1 LKKNNKKVIFL
12 VVATGVSSVVTQ
24 LLTIREFLAQFSGNE
39 FVIAIILFNWL
50 ILGGAGTMLA
60 NLYIRFFD
68 ISTSSLSRFSLLLS
82 FLPVLQILCIRL
94 FRDTFFIYGSS
105 LGFYPILAYTFFTI
119 APYTILVGFVL
130 PYSLYVLRKM
140 NPTFSGSYIYI
151 TDNLGDV
158 SGGALFSFILI
169 YFATPMQALFL
180 SGVPLLIAAFIILPG
195 TSRYRPGV
203 LSGTAVAFSILII
216 GMLIEPSSLSSH
228 KGKTVFYCES
238 RYGRIEVHQD
248 QEQYTLFKDGEP
260 VTSSENFNMAEEAV
274 HYPLSQ
280 IERVEQ
286 VLMIS
291 SGSGMLKELQKYNP
305 VIVDYVEIDPKIT
318 NVMLRFGMI
327 NKIPGLNVLHNDGRQ
342 FLSGTERIYDAIIIN
357 LPEPDTFQINRFYTD
372 QFFSVVKKR
381 LAPNGILSFSFEGF
395 ENYLAESQRQ
405 KISSIF
411 NTVSNHFS
419 QVLMLPGQKI
429 FFLCADFKIN
439 TDIPKI
445 LSGKGVDTEYIS
457 KYFYGNLSNY
467 RIDHLN
473 NQVDRT
479 TPDNLDLSP
488 RLIRLMFSQWF
499 AKYSTSPVW
508 FVVAVMIFLL
518 LYLLRIS
525 KEEYVLFSTGFI
537 TMGSEILVIFAFQIF
552 FGYIYLQIGII
563 VTVFL
568 SGLLPGAWM
577 GERLKNQN
585 SMGNVLAYTDFIQI
599 VLIAVFIVAIQYT
612 GDRLPV
618 AFFLVF
624 GFLISMVCG
633 FQFPAALQLQGGD
646 NRAATFSF
654 SADLIGAACGVLITS
669 IVLIP
674 YQGIIWATIFLLC
687 LKISSLIVIVAGKT

>member
-12 VVATGVSSVVTQ
+12 VVTTGVSSVVTQ

-50 ILGGAGTMLA
+50 ILGGAGAILA
-60 NLYIRFFD
+60 NLYIRFFEVS
-68 ISTSSLSRFSLLLS
+68 ISSLSRFSILLS
-82 FLPVLQILCIRL
+82 SLPVLQILCIRL
-94 FRDTFFIYGSS
+94 LRDTFFIYGSS
-105 LGFYPILAYTFFTI
+105 IGFYPILAYTFFTI
-119 APYTILVGFVL
+119 APYTLLIGFVL
-130 PYSLYVLRKM
+130 PYSLYVLRKE

-158 SGGALFSFILI
+158 SGGALFSFVLI

-180 SGVPLLIAAFIILPG
+180 SGLPLLIAAFILFPG

-203 LSGTAVAFSILII
+203 LSGTAVAFVILII
-216 GMLIEPSSLSSH
+216 GMLLEPSSLSSH
-228 KGKTVFYCES
+228 KGKPVYYSES

-248 QEQYTLFKDGEP
+248 QEQFTLFKDGIP
-260 VTSSENFNMAEEAV
+260 VSSSQNLSKAEEAV

-280 IERVEQ
+280 IERVER

-291 SGSGMLKELQKYNP
+291 ADGGMLKELKKYKP
-305 VIVDYVEIDPKIT
+305 GIVDYVEIDPKVT
-318 NVMLRFGMI
+318 DVMFRFGMI
-327 NKIPGLNVLHNDGRQ
+327 NKIPGLNIIHYDGRQ
-342 FLSGTERIYDAIIIN
+342 FLSGTERIYDAIIIS

-372 QFFSVVKKR
+372 QFFSVVKKH
-381 LAPNGILSFSFEGF
+381 LSPNGIFSFSFEGF
-395 ENYLAESQRQ
+395 DNYLAESQRQ

-411 NTVSNHFS
+411 NTVSNYFS
-419 QVLMLPGQKI
+419 QVLMLPGQRI
-429 FFLCADFKIN
+429 FFLCTDFPIR

-445 LSGKGVDTEYIS
+445 LTGKGINTEYIS
-457 KYFYGNLSNY
+457 KYFYGNLSDL

-479 TPDNLDLSP
+479 TPDNLDQSP

-508 FVVAVMIFLL
+508 FVAAFMLLLL
-518 LYLLRIS
+518 LYLFRIS

-568 SGLLPGAWM
+568 SGLLPGAWI
-577 GERLKNQN
+577 GDRLKNQN
-585 SMGNVLAYTDFIQI
+585 YRKYALAYTDCIQI
-599 VLIAVFIVAIQYT
+599 VLMVVFIAAIQYV

-618 AFFLVF
+618 AFFLGF
-624 GFLISMVCG
+624 GFLISLVCG
-633 FQFPAALQLQGGD
+633 FQFPAAFQLQGGD
-646 NRAATFSF
+646 NRAASFSF

-674 YQGIIWATIFLLC
+674 YHGIIWATLGLLC
-687 LKISSLIVIVAGKT
+687 LKLSSLAVIVTRKI